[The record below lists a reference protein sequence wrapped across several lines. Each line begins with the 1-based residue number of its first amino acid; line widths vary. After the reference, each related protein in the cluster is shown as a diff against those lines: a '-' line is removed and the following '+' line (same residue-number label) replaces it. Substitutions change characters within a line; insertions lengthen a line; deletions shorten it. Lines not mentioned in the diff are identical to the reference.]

1 MSIVHQ
7 YSQDSSVPI
16 IDIETQTLC
25 RNPDFNVSVV
35 EEYLSKFDT
44 NKATGMDKV
53 HPKVLKECKSALAKP
68 LSIMFNKFFERSK
81 LPKLWSCAN
90 IISLFKNGSKLD
102 PNNYRLVSLT
112 SVVCE
117 VIKRIIMDKMMKNLV
132 DNMLINKNQ
141 HGFVDNK
148 SYFAKAFESV
158 DHERLLLKLDA
169 FGFKSKLLDWCQGF
183 LKNRLLRVV
192 IVVSGVPQ
200 GSVLEALSFVAFIN
214 DISNKIKSGCKVFA
228 NDTKILKAIKNAND
242 IIELQQDIGVLM
254 Q

>member
-90 IISLFKNGSKLD
+90 IITLFKNGSKLD

-117 VIKRIIMDKMMKNLV
+117 VIKRIIKDKMMKNLV

-148 SYFAKAFESV
+148 SCVTNLLESLDFITNSV
-158 DHERLLLKLDA
+158 DNGWDVI
-169 FGFKSKLLDWCQGF
+169 F
-183 LKNRLLRVV
+183 LLLRVV

-200 GSVLEALSFVAFIN
+200 GLVLEALSFVAYIN

-254 Q
+254 E